1 LEGSIAGYQHAMADQ
16 VETAFERSIEEGQR
30 RINRT
35 WASLLATGAVG
46 ALDVGF
52 GVLAMLL
59 VLEATGNE
67 LLAALAFSIGFI
79 ALTLASSELFTE
91 NFLVPVTAVVAG
103 KSRVRGLVRLWAG
116 TAASNIVAG
125 WAFMGIVMLGFPE
138 LRGAARDV
146 GSHYA
151 HLGITVQAFAAGI
164 VGGATIT
171 LMTWMERGTESTTGK
186 LTGAVA
192 AGFLLAGAKMN
203 HAIVMSLAMFA
214 ALHAGGAH
222 FGYADW
228 LGAASWAA
236 LANLVGGMGL
246 VTVLRLVQVGPQ
258 RVEAERHRGGPPI
271 LGDDEGDDDHEQD
284 PGGAPPRLVVAKGTA
299 GAGPVPAG

>member
-1 LEGSIAGYQHAMADQ
+1 LERPVTGYQQAMADQ

-35 WASLLATGAVG
+35 WASLLATGTVG

-52 GVLAMLL
+52 GVLALLL

-103 KSRVRGLVRLWAG
+103 KAHVRGLMRLWAG
-116 TAASNIVAG
+116 TAVSNIVGG
-125 WAFMGIVMLGFPE
+125 WVFMGIVMLGFPE

-146 GSHYA
+146 GTHYA
-151 HLGITVQAFAAGI
+151 HLGITAQAFAAGI
-164 VGGATIT
+164 IGGATIT
-171 LMTWMERGTESTTGK
+171 LMTWMERGTESVTGK

-203 HAIVMSLAMFA
+203 HAIVMSLAMFG

-228 LGAASWAA
+228 LGAAAWAA

-246 VTVLRLVQVGPQ
+246 VTVLRLVQVGPE
-258 RVEAERHRGGPPI
+258 RVGAERHRSGRPPI
-271 LGDDEGDDDHEQD
+271 LGNRDDDDGQGSGDVPSH
-284 PGGAPPRLVVAKGTA
+284 LVVAKGTS
-299 GAGPVPAG
+299 GGEPLPAS